1 MLIGSNGE
9 KQGLV
14 AFSVAL
20 ESARVA
26 SLDLVQVS
34 PSDANPVVCKL
45 LDYGKHV
52 FDKKKSLS
60 SSKVKVKRN
69 TTKEI
74 KFRPST
80 DIGDYNIKLKKV
92 KSFILDG
99 DKTKISVRFRGREI
113 LNSDMGLNLLNR
125 LRDELEDIAQVDQEP
140 SLEGRQLLNG
150 SFSFKEEVNINFYKK
165 NNMGYKLKTHSG
177 AAKRFKKTGS
187 SVKSKSANRNHI
199 LTKQSTKRKRH
210 NRGLNKLSGIV
221 LKMASKLIRR

>member
-1 MLIGSNGE
+1 VATDVMLIDSKGDKKGIMS
-9 KQGLV
+9 LDD
-14 AFSVAL
+14 AL
-20 ESARVA
+20 RAAANV

-34 PSDANPVVCKL
+34 PSNASPVVCKL

-52 FDKKKSLS
+52 FDKKKSIS

-80 DIGDYNIKLKKV
+80 DVGDYNIKLKKI

-140 SLEGRQLLNG
+140 SLEGRQLLMVL
-150 SFSFKEEVNINFYKK
+150 SPLKK
-165 NNMGYKLKTHSG
+165 
-177 AAKRFKKTGS
+177 
-187 SVKSKSANRNHI
+187 KS
-199 LTKQSTKRKRH
+199 
-210 NRGLNKLSGIV
+210 
-221 LKMASKLIRR
+221 

>member
-1 MLIGSNGE
+1 MLINAKGE

-14 AFSVAL
+14 PFTLAI

-34 PSDANPVVCKL
+34 PTGAEPIVCKL
-45 LDYGKHV
+45 LDYGKHL
-52 FDKKKSLS
+52 FDKKKNTS

-80 DIGDYNIKLKKV
+80 DIGDYNIKLKKI

-140 SLEGRQLLNG
+140 SLEGRQLLMVL
-150 SFSFKEEVNINFYKK
+150 SPLKK
-165 NNMGYKLKTHSG
+165 K
-177 AAKRFKKTGS
+177 
-187 SVKSKSANRNHI
+187 
-199 LTKQSTKRKRH
+199 
-210 NRGLNKLSGIV
+210 
-221 LKMASKLIRR
+221 